1 MMISQRAM
9 LVALLCAA
17 WILPGL
23 IGHDPWKPDE
33 AHTFGVVYELLRGG
47 SWVVPTLAG
56 EPFLDKP
63 PLFHLTA
70 AAFAK
75 LFSFVLPLHDAARLA
90 TGAWMAATFAFIAVA
105 GRELYSVRYGA
116 VSALLLLGC
125 FGFVVR
131 GHQLITDAA
140 LLAGFAMAYYGFAL
154 ALRRPAVGGFWIG
167 TGVGVGFLAHGLFA
181 PAVLGMVALLLP
193 ASGRNWRNR
202 GYGTS
207 LAVAAA
213 AAAPWLTIWPILLER
228 QAPTLFEWWLWNENL
243 WYYFG
248 RQPGARAGL
257 LFYLRILPWYAFPVW
272 LLALWTL
279 WRARGTGL
287 TRPAVVLP
295 VIGFIVTLGTL
306 SASSETRELH
316 AFAALAARGG
326 GARNLAPWR
335 GSRVVL
341 VQRHDFHLLRGGLL
355 VLLERTRAR
364 RAGAAAPAPAP
375 DTARLHAGVPVAA
388 LRPGRCLLAVL
399 ARGAGFVPQERG
411 ATRRRVGRG
420 RDDHVGADRHSLRRL
435 GRQREELPLD
445 DRFAPTGAAEAVRLP
460 GKPRSGRAAA
470 RAAALLRWDHYPP
483 RGGTRAAP
491 LVRAAAGAGQIAGGN
506 RAAPA
511 LAQGLGRRAPRRQGR
526 ALPALL
532 AECRAGKAVRSE
544 GGGASR
550 GFEKCA
556 CAHLSRRTPDAMQRV
571 GPGSEIRD
579 EGEYDESV
587 GA

>member
-181 PAVLGMVALLLP
+181 PAVLGTVALLLP
-193 ASGRNWRNR
+193 ASGRNWRNH

-316 AFAALAARGG
+316 ALPLLLPLSLLAA
-326 GARNLAPWR
+326 GAPET
-335 GSRVVL
+335 
-341 VQRHDFHLLRGGLL
+341 LR
-355 VLLERTRAR
+355 R
-364 RAGAAAPAPAP
+364 GAAHAWYWFSAMTFTFFVVVFWFYWSGLELGVP
-375 DTARLHAGVPVAA
+375 ARLHQH
-388 LRPGRCLLAVL
+388 LHRIRPGYTPEFRWLPFVLGVAYSLFWLAVL
-399 ARGAGFVPQERG
+399 ASFRKSAVRPVVVWGAGVTTMWALIAILFVG
-411 ATRRRVGRG
+411 W
-420 RDDHVGADRHSLRRL
+420 ADNVKSYRSMIASLQL
-435 GRQREELPLD
+435 VLPKQYDCL
-445 DRFAPTGAAEAVRLP
+445 
-460 GKPRSGRAAA
+460 
-470 RAAALLRWDHYPP
+470 
-483 RGGTRAAP
+483 
-491 LVRAAAGAGQIAGGN
+491 
-506 RAAPA
+506 
-511 LAQGLGRRAPRRQGR
+511 
-526 ALPALL
+526 
-532 AECRAGKAVRSE
+532 
-544 GGGASR
+544 ASR
-550 GFEKCA
+550 GLGEPQRALLHYFAGIITHREEVPE
-556 CAHLSRRTPDAMQRV
+556 RRRSCELLLVQGRSQEEIAPPQPWHKVWEGAR
-571 GPGSEIRD
+571 PGDRD
-579 EGEYDESV
+579 ERYRLYWRSAAPV
-587 GA
+587 KP